1 MTKNILKC
9 QNVNKTFGKKTILK
23 DINIEIEPG
32 RIVGLLGKNGAGKTT
47 LIKAINGLL
56 QLDSGKITIAGKE
69 IGVKTKEIISYL
81 PERTYLEKTMKISQ
95 VIEFF
100 EDFYENFSSKKA
112 KQLIE
117 DFELDLNARLNT
129 LSKGMQE
136 KVQIALVMSRKAKLY
151 ILDEPLGGVDPAT
164 RDYIMETILK
174 NFDDGASMII
184 STHLVSDIEKILDD
198 VVIINRG
205 EIKLVSDAEKLRAKT
220 KKSIDQYFR
229 EEYKNAQKIIEI

>member
-9 QNVNKTFGKKTILK
+9 QNVNKNFGKKAVLK
-23 DINIEIEPG
+23 DINLEIEPG

-47 LIKAINGLL
+47 LIKAINGLIKP
-56 QLDSGKITIAGKE
+56 DAGEITIAGKNV
-69 IGVKTKEIISYL
+69 GVETKKNVSYL
-81 PERTYLEKTMKISQ
+81 PERTYFEKNMKISQ

-112 KQLIE
+112 KRLIE
-117 DFELDLNARLNT
+117 DFELDLDARLNT

-205 EIKLVSDAEKLRAKT
+205 EIKLVSDAEKLRVKT

-229 EEYKNAQKIIEI
+229 EEYKNA

>member
-9 QNVNKTFGKKTILK
+9 QNVNKNFGKKTVLK
-23 DINIEIEPG
+23 DINLEIEPG

-56 QLDSGKITIAGKE
+56 KLDSGKITIAGKNV
-69 IGVKTKEIISYL
+69 GVETKKIVSYL
-81 PERTYLEKTMKISQ
+81 PERNYLEKTMKISQ
-95 VIEFF
+95 VIDFF
-100 EDFYENFSSKKA
+100 EDFYENFSAKKA

-117 DFELDLNARLNT
+117 DFDLDLNARLNT

-198 VVIINRG
+198 VIIINRG
-205 EIKLVSDAEKLRAKT
+205 EIKLVSDAEKLRVKT

-229 EEYKNAQKIIEI
+229 EEYKNA